1 MGIERNNRKPKRRRT
16 PSQRIRGR
24 MKPAFNLPEK
34 GAEPVKK
41 KEAKSAVS
49 DEAKPKVEKKTRSK
63 TAAKKKTE

>member
-41 KEAKSAVS
+41 KAKSAVS